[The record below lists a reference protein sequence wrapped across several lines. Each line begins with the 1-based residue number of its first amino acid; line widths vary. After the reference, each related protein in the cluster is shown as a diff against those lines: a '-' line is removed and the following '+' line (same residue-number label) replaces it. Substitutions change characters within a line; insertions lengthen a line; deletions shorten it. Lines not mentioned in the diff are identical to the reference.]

1 MIETRNFVP
10 FRFGVAILT
19 ALTLRS
25 LVDVVG
31 LVARDACLQWGRVK
45 NRVYVAVIAGNSLVG
60 AVEQEVGVVIVIE
73 LDFRPDL
80 IRMTSFTSDS
90 VVTIMIIV
98 IQMTADTFCFQL
110 ITEGVLTMA
119 AVACQ

>member
-25 LVDVVG
+25 LVHVVG
-31 LVARDACLQWGRVK
+31 QVTRDACLQGSRIE
-45 NRVYVAVIAGNSLVG
+45 NSLYVAVVAGSSLVG
-60 AVEQEVGVVIVIE
+60 AVEQEIGVVIVIE

-110 ITEGVLTMA
+110 ITEGVLAMA

>member
-1 MIETRNFVP
+1 MIEAWSFVP
-10 FRFGVAILT
+10 FRFGVAVLT

-25 LVDVVG
+25 LVHVVG
-31 LVARDACLQWGRVK
+31 QVARDACLQRRCIK

-73 LDFRPDL
+73 LDFRPDF
-80 IRMTSFTSDS
+80 IRMTSFTSDAI
-90 VVTIMIIV
+90 VTVMVIV
-98 IQMTADTFCFQL
+98 TQMTADTFCFQL